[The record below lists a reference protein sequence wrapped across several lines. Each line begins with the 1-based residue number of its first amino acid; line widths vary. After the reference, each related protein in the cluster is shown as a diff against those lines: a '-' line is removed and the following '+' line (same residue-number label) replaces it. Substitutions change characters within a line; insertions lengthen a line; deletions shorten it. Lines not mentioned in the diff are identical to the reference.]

1 MDDLHKM
8 RGHLAK
14 IARRMFERKL
24 TDMAGGNL
32 SARVGEKILISPR
45 YAGSRKHWQLEP
57 EDFVEGDIQDDKILS
72 DPHLSREGK
81 AHLAIYRNLPN
92 VNGVIHAHPFHILPF
107 AALSRPIPPVL
118 EDTQKFGT
126 VPIAPYA
133 PAHSAKLAENVVAI
147 LKGQEKALQAQ
158 AAAVI
163 LPTHGIIVAGK
174 DIFAAIDALERID
187 WNAWCILAMK
197 ILE

>member
-1 MDDLHKM
+1 MENTSEL
-8 RGHLAK
+8 RCQLAL
-14 IARRMFERKL
+14 IAHRMFERRL

-32 SARVGEKILISPR
+32 SARAGEHILISPR
-45 YAGSRKHWQLEP
+45 YSGSRKHWQLEP
-57 EDFVEGDIQDDKILS
+57 EDFVEGLLQGDEILS
-72 DPHLSREGK
+72 DPRMSREGK
-81 AHLAIYRNLPN
+81 AHLAIYRLFPN
-92 VNGVIHAHPFHILPF
+92 VNGIIHAHPFHILPF
-107 AALSRPIPPVL
+107 AAASRPIPPVL

-126 VPIAPYA
+126 IPVASYA
-133 PAHSAKLAENVVAI
+133 PAHSADLAANVVA
-147 LKGQEKALQAQ
+147 LLREQEKALQAQ

-197 ILE
+197 TLG

>member
-1 MDDLHKM
+1 MTDSTEL
-8 RGHLAK
+8 RSHLAK
-14 IARRMFERKL
+14 IARRMFERRL

-32 SARVGEKILISPR
+32 SARAGENILISPR
-45 YAGSRKHWQLEP
+45 FSGSRKHWQLEP
-57 EDFVEGDIQDDKILS
+57 DDFIEGSIQGEDLFS
-72 DPHLSREGK
+72 DPRLSREGK
-81 AHLAIYRNLPN
+81 AHLAIYRALPN

-107 AALSRPIPPVL
+107 AALGKPIPPVL

-126 VPIAPYA
+126 VPVAPYA
-133 PAHSAKLAENVVAI
+133 PAHSKELAENVVSL

-163 LPTHGIIVAGK
+163 LPTHGIVVAGK

-197 ILE
+197 NLA